1 MQRNHVPQ
9 SNRRWRARAAAVSIL
24 AAAGLAVAGC
34 AGSAPTVGTASSASV
49 LTVGDPQPPTSLDP
63 AIGTSGG
70 DYVYLY
76 MIYARLLS
84 FNQTTGAIEPGL
96 ATSWG
101 FTGKDNLTFDL
112 TLRKGARFQDGE
124 PVTASAVAYSLRR
137 YQQLKVQTD
146 LEAVSSITTTGTYSL
161 ALHLSSPDSALPA
174 SLADRAGM
182 IVCPKAAQEDG
193 KNFASEPC
201 GAGSYQVTSEVSG
214 SSINLKRFSGYY
226 GGTPA
231 YSTVTWTIF
240 STATAME
247 TAARSGQLDVALQA
261 PAADVS
267 QLRGSS
273 DFSVNVGP
281 SLLYT
286 QVYLDD
292 AEKPFNNVD
301 VRLAFNY
308 AINRTALIE
317 AVNGGPGTPA
327 WQPVSAGNPFYS
339 KTLGA
344 TYPYDPAR
352 ARSLMAK
359 AGDAGGVSF
368 TCVDFPGLNF
378 ETAGPILQQEE
389 AAVGIHIKILE
400 ESISEA
406 LAQSAEGVY
415 PCSFSAWTGRPDPAL
430 ALSDLYDSNGI
441 YNIGKTNFGL
451 DGLINKVLSSYGTS
465 DRIAAVQAAVA
476 ASIPEAPDAPLVY
489 APSVTLVSPSVSG
502 FVNNFQGK
510 EDLSLVRPAS

>member
-1 MQRNHVPQ
+1 
-9 SNRRWRARAAAVSIL
+9 
-24 AAAGLAVAGC
+24 
-34 AGSAPTVGTASSASV
+34 
-49 LTVGDPQPPTSLDP
+49 
-63 AIGTSGG
+63 
-70 DYVYLY
+70 
-76 MIYARLLS
+76 
-84 FNQTTGAIEPGL
+84 
-96 ATSWG
+96 
-101 FTGKDNLTFDL
+101 
-112 TLRKGARFQDGE
+112 
-124 PVTASAVAYSLRR
+124 
-137 YQQLKVQTD
+137 
-146 LEAVSSITTTGTYSL
+146 
-161 ALHLSSPDSALPA
+161 
-174 SLADRAGM
+174 M
-182 IVCPKAAQEDG
+182 IVRPKAAQEDG

-430 ALSDLYDSNGI
+430 SCRTSTTATGSTTSARPISGS
-441 YNIGKTNFGL
+441 TA
-451 DGLINKVLSSYGTS
+451 SSTKCCPHTGPRPGS
-465 DRIAAVQAAVA
+465 PPCR
-476 ASIPEAPDAPLVY
+476 P
-489 APSVTLVSPSVSG
+489 PSPPPSPRRPTLRWCT
-502 FVNNFQGK
+502 
-510 EDLSLVRPAS
+510 RPR